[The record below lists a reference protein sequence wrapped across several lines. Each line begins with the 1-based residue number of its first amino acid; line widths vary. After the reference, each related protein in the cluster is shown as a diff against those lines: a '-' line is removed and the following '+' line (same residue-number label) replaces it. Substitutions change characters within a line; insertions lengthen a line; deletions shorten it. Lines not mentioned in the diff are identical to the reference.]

1 MGKPTR
7 TWRNKGIDI
16 AAWQSEGKG
25 TAFTLRKTYLNKQ
38 TNTWTDTKYLYQD
51 DLRALVE
58 LLEQAIAWNS
68 GNAADRE
75 EHKWAAVE
83 PGSLSAVVKETVK
96 AVKFDDDDMIPF

>member
-1 MGKPTR
+1 MAKPAK

-16 AAWQSEGKG
+16 AAWQNDEGRVS
-25 TAFTLRKTYLNKQ
+25 FTMRKSYLNKQ

-83 PGSLSAVVKETVK
+83 SGSLSAVIKETVK
-96 AVKFDDDDMIPF
+96 AVKLDEDDMIPF

>member
-16 AAWQSEGKG
+16 AAWQNDEGRVS
-25 TAFTLRKTYLNKQ
+25 FTLRKSYLNKQ

-83 PGSLSAVVKETVK
+83 SGLLTEVVAKTAK
-96 AVKFDDDDMIPF
+96 AVKFEDDDIPF

>member
-1 MGKPTR
+1 MARPAK

-16 AAWQSEGKG
+16 AAWQDQNGRVS
-25 TAFTLRKTYLNKQ
+25 FTMRKSYLNKQ

-68 GNAADRE
+68 GSAADRE

-83 PGSLSAVVKETVK
+83 SGSLSEVVNKTVK
-96 AVKFDDDDMIPF
+96 AATFEDDDIPF

>member
-1 MGKPTR
+1 MAKPVQ
-7 TWRNKGIDI
+7 TWRNKGLDI
-16 AAWQSEGKG
+16 AAWGNEQGRVS
-25 TAFTLRKTYLNKQ
+25 FTLRKQYRNKQ

-58 LLEQAIAWNS
+58 LLELAIAWNS

-83 PGSLSAVVKETVK
+83 SGSLSAVVKETVK
-96 AVKFDDDDMIPF
+96 AVKFEDDDIPF

>member
-1 MGKPTR
+1 MAKPVQ
-7 TWRNKGIDI
+7 TWRNKGLDI
-16 AAWQSEGKG
+16 AAWGNEQGRVS
-25 TAFTLRKTYLNKQ
+25 FTLRKQYRNKQ

-83 PGSLSAVVKETVK
+83 SGSLSAVVKETVK
-96 AVKFDDDDMIPF
+96 AVKFEDDDIPF